1 MIKKYLISM
10 FLLFGSGLSVAE
22 SLNSNTNWADASAL
36 ARQNH
41 TVIMVVFESED
52 CGYCVRLKQEVLKPF
67 SDSTEQNPPVIKE
80 IDIYAGGKITDFND
94 DLIRSR
100 QFKDR
105 YQVFA
110 VPTLLILDPE
120 GNLLADPIVG
130 YNSQEEYERLLQKS
144 LLLSYEALD

>member
-1 MIKKYLISM
+1 M
-10 FLLFGSGLSVAE
+10 FLLFSSSLTVAE

-80 IDIYAGGKITDFND
+80 IDIYAGGKITDFNGD
-94 DLIRSR
+94 VIRSR

-110 VPTLLILDPE
+110 VPTLL
-120 GNLLADPIVG
+120 
-130 YNSQEEYERLLQKS
+130 
-144 LLLSYEALD
+144 